1 MNGGKISEIKNIDRN
16 IAIGYSCLVLALILV
31 YSIAENTYFTRVIEN
46 NSKRLTE
53 TITNILADSIN
64 RVSFSGRYHSQ
75 LFVER
80 IVKNGLD
87 IDYILLAERD
97 GRIFVHSNPASQ
109 GQMLDRESL
118 AIAQQVLSERTTS
131 FRSIRSDGKKG
142 NEIIMPYRAGYG
154 NTIAGVMIVGISTE
168 KTENELYQMRR
179 ILHQLVALLTLLSLV
194 ATYYLGRYFAAP
206 MKNLALR
213 LKGILEHAPLLICI
227 TDRNGDLLES
237 SRSFNCAP
245 REYQEK
251 LLLHCRDLK
260 SDEAQNDELEIFQ
273 NGGEGVFLTSSFPLQ
288 AVTQKKAGQICTI
301 ALDVTKPKQNEKAL
315 QEREHRQTRILDGMI
330 QYIALLAPDAI
341 ILQQNKAAITASGLP
356 DAISAG
362 FPIWNATFWSPTPE
376 ARERLI
382 QAVSDAS
389 SGRFI
394 RYEADVETISGHE
407 TIDFSLNPIRD
418 ESGKVCL
425 MVAEGRD
432 ITDLK
437 KLEAQLRQSQKM
449 EAIGQLAGG
458 IAHDLNNLLSPI
470 LGYGELLQDDLPSS
484 GGLHESVQQIIKAA
498 YRAREIIRQLL
509 AFGRKQI
516 LEVKPVDLNEVV
528 EGFAKL
534 LRRTIR
540 EDIVIEILPASG
552 VPIVRAD
559 IGQIEQVIMNIA
571 VNAQDAMPDGGRMT
585 IKVDLV
591 DLDQSIMRSNADLM
605 PGLYAVLSVIDT
617 GQGMTAAVREKLFTP
632 FFTTKERGKGTGL
645 GLATA
650 YGIIKQHAGTIAI
663 ESESGKGACFKIFL
677 PVFDTAV
684 LPDIAPLKT
693 EGSFNGTE
701 RIMVVEDNE
710 MVRNLAVRILR
721 HLGYSV
727 VSARCGS
734 ECLEMLESN
743 QMQVDLLL
751 TDVVM
756 PQMNGKMLYEK
767 VSALRAG
774 VRVLF
779 MSGYAENL
787 IGQHG
792 MLDDGTLFIQK
803 PFSVASLGKKVRSIL
818 DGKA

>member
-1 MNGGKISEIKNIDRN
+1 
-16 IAIGYSCLVLALILV
+16 
-31 YSIAENTYFTRVIEN
+31 
-46 NSKRLTE
+46 
-53 TITNILADSIN
+53 
-64 RVSFSGRYHSQ
+64 
-75 LFVER
+75 
-80 IVKNGLD
+80 
-87 IDYILLAERD
+87 
-97 GRIFVHSNPASQ
+97 
-109 GQMLDRESL
+109 
-118 AIAQQVLSERTTS
+118 
-131 FRSIRSDGKKG
+131 
-142 NEIIMPYRAGYG
+142 
-154 NTIAGVMIVGISTE
+154 
-168 KTENELYQMRR
+168 
-179 ILHQLVALLTLLSLV
+179 
-194 ATYYLGRYFAAP
+194 
-206 MKNLALR
+206 
-213 LKGILEHAPLLICI
+213 
-227 TDRNGDLLES
+227 
-237 SRSFNCAP
+237 
-245 REYQEK
+245 
-251 LLLHCRDLK
+251 
-260 SDEAQNDELEIFQ
+260 
-273 NGGEGVFLTSSFPLQ
+273 
-288 AVTQKKAGQICTI
+288 
-301 ALDVTKPKQNEKAL
+301 
-315 QEREHRQTRILDGMI
+315 
-330 QYIALLAPDAI
+330 
-341 ILQQNKAAITASGLP
+341 
-356 DAISAG
+356 
-362 FPIWNATFWSPTPE
+362 
-376 ARERLI
+376 
-382 QAVSDAS
+382 
-389 SGRFI
+389 
-394 RYEADVETISGHE
+394 
-407 TIDFSLNPIRD
+407 
-418 ESGKVCL
+418 
-425 MVAEGRD
+425 
-432 ITDLK
+432 
-437 KLEAQLRQSQKM
+437 
-449 EAIGQLAGG
+449 
-458 IAHDLNNLLSPI
+458 
-470 LGYGELLQDDLPSS
+470 
-484 GGLHESVQQIIKAA
+484 
-498 YRAREIIRQLL
+498 
-509 AFGRKQI
+509 
-516 LEVKPVDLNEVV
+516 
-528 EGFAKL
+528 
-534 LRRTIR
+534 
-540 EDIVIEILPASG
+540 
-552 VPIVRAD
+552 
-559 IGQIEQVIMNIA
+559 
-571 VNAQDAMPDGGRMT
+571 MPDGGRMT